1 MNEGQD
7 RLGSHGHLKKKAK
20 KKKKKRK
27 RRSAPRRAVM
37 DAVRARSED
46 EDEELH
52 STDPESKEK
61 CKDKRSLCKVKWSRD
76 EDDKLKKL
84 VEQNGTDSWKLIAG
98 HFTGRTDGQCQH
110 RWQKVLNPELV
121 KGPWTKEEDQK
132 VIDLVHKYGPKRWSV
147 IAKHLQGRIG
157 KQCRERWHNH
167 LNPEVKKSSWTQEED
182 HIIYQAHK
190 RLGNRWAEI
199 SKLLPGRTDNSI
211 KNHWNSTMR
220 RKVEHE
226 GYLQDGCR
234 PFTSSSTSSSSHA
247 KRRQQR
253 PCPPPPLPPPPPP
266 PSDPQHCDHSPL
278 AMPIPNQM
286 GGYPYDHHSGH
297 LMESLLD
304 SSGFVSPSSL
314 DDPDREQRIKELEL
328 LLMSAETEVRRRD
341 DQRRG
346 PRSAEQQ
353 QQQYSAWSD
362 GVSDDTPA
370 SSSSS
375 SMDDQ
380 ADATPW
386 RGAPQGPPRG
396 PLPVSPSKFLAAE
409 ASTVLSTLH
418 TIPEFAETMELIDS
432 DPMAWS
438 EVASFHLSDSETPPR
453 HAQGAYVPLPPSQE
467 RGATEQEEEEEE
479 EEEEE
484 AIGFTVHA
492 LAAFSGSLDKQCS
505 PFGSSKAPA
514 AAYNAPRPG
523 HPSLGRKRRRERVG
537 QSPMCDRS
545 CPSFLENVKMSPR
558 KTPSKCLPFS
568 PSRHFNVSG
577 AEQLCLDNPAFTSTP
592 VCGQKGLLTTP
603 IHKETTPKSQKENA
617 GSRTPKYRKTVMIP
631 TPRTP
636 TPFKN
641 ALAAQEK
648 MHGPVKMEPQPLAF
662 LEEDIREVLKQETG
676 ADIFI
681 RTDPQPDYNTWKH
694 NMSGPARKV
703 RKSLVLD
710 PWGKDGLHVEL
721 FEDPLN
727 TAQVVG
733 DSLMTSSLL
742 MTPIPEREGRS
753 RPPAGRDGAP
763 QHRHGNQR
771 TKKMSSPQKTQ
782 QRPEKTD
789 WEAVVYGK
797 TEDQLIMTEQA
808 RQYLKP
814 YPTPGSTARTL
825 VL

>member
-1 MNEGQD
+1 
-7 RLGSHGHLKKKAK
+7 
-20 KKKKKRK
+20 
-27 RRSAPRRAVM
+27 M
-37 DAVRARSED
+37 DNVKSRSED
-46 EDEELH
+46 EDEDLH

-61 CKDKRSLCKVKWSRD
+61 SKDKRPLCKVKWSRD
-76 EDDKLKKL
+76 EDDKLKTL
-84 VEQNGTDSWKLIAG
+84 VEQNGTDSWKVIAG

-182 HIIYQAHK
+182 CIIYQAHK

-234 PFTSSSTSSSSHA
+234 PFTSSSSTSSAHA
-247 KRRQQR
+247 KRRQHR
-253 PCPPPPLPPPPPP
+253 PCPPPPPPPPPP
-266 PSDPQHCDHSPL
+266 PSDHQRCDHSPL
-278 AMPIPNQM
+278 ALPIPNQ
-286 GGYPYDHHSGH
+286 PCSR
-297 LMESLLD
+297 
-304 SSGFVSPSSL
+304 

-341 DQRRG
+341 DQLRG
-346 PRSAEQQ
+346 PLLFS
-353 QQQYSAWSD
+353 WSD
-362 GVSDDTPA
+362 GALTPTA
-370 SSSSS
+370 SSSS

-380 ADATPW
+380 AEAGPW
-386 RGAPQGPPRG
+386 RGVPEGPPPG
-396 PLPVSPSKFLAAE
+396 QLEVSPSRFLAAE
-409 ASTVLSTLH
+409 ASTVLSSLH

-438 EVASFHLSDSETPPR
+438 EVASFHLSDGETPPR
-453 HAQGAYVPLPPSQE
+453 HGKRAYSPAPPSPPPPLE
-467 RGATEQEEEEEE
+467 RAATTEEEEEGE
-479 EEEEE
+479 GEEE
-484 AIGFTVHA
+484 AICYTAHA
-492 LAAFSGSLDKQCS
+492 LAAVSGHLDKHRT
-505 PFGSSKAPA
+505 PLGSGRAPTPA
-514 AAYNAPRPG
+514 PDAPRPG
-523 HPSLGRKRRRERVG
+523 QPSLGRMRRRERTG
-537 QSPMCDRS
+537 QSPMCDRT
-545 CPSFLENVKMSPR
+545 CPSFLENVQVSPR
-558 KTPSKCLPFS
+558 KTPSKGLPFS
-568 PSRHFNVSG
+568 PSRLFNMSG
-577 AEQLCLDNPAFTSTP
+577 AEQLWLDTPAYTSTP
-592 VCGQKGLLTTP
+592 VCGQKGVLTTP
-603 IHKETTPKSQKENA
+603 GHKESMPKSQKENA

-676 ADIFI
+676 ADIFT
-681 RTDPQPDYNTWKH
+681 RTDAQPDYDAWKH
-694 NMSGPARKV
+694 NVSGPARKV

-710 PWGKDGLHVEL
+710 PWGEDCLHVEL
-721 FEDPLN
+721 FDDPLN
-727 TAQVVG
+727 TAQVAT
-733 DSLMTSSLL
+733 DSLLTSSLL
-742 MTPIPEREGRS
+742 LTPVSERDERS
-753 RPPAGRDGAP
+753 RPPAGRDRAP

-771 TKKMSSPQKTQ
+771 TKKMSASRRTPP
-782 QRPEKTD
+782 RPERKD
-789 WEAVVYGK
+789 WETVVYGK

-814 YPTPGSTARTL
+814 YPKPGSTARTL